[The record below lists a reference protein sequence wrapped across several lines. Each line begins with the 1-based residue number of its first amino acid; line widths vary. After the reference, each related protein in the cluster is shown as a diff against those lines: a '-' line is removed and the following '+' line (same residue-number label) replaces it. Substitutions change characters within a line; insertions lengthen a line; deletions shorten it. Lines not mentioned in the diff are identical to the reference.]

1 MLITGAACTGA
12 GSDLSPPPKSVD
24 IHTPPAVTNVPA
36 TPIIVFFKPDQVPSD
51 CSTSSDSLFI
61 FNFLVYFINIMHQTL

>member
-12 GSDLSPPPKSVD
+12 GSALSPPKSVD
-24 IHTPPAVTNVPA
+24 NHTPPAVTTVPA

-51 CSTSSDSLFI
+51 CSTSSDIVFV